1 MAMKILHTA
10 LVLFAAL
17 SVSLPASAVYL
28 NPDGKGQALIYSY
41 YTARP
46 ANGNL
51 FNTLLSLVNHTAD
64 AKVIRVRF
72 REGRNAREVA
82 SFNLFLSPNDMWTG
96 AVVPAASGDG
106 TRVVSTDLSCTSP
119 PFAASG
125 GEPPALA
132 FTNANYQTGDS
143 FGTGLE
149 RTREGWLEVTEMA
162 TLTGASAA
170 AVAHASNGVPANC
183 GAVQGTPALNLAAP
197 SGGLSGTLT
206 LINVASGEDF
216 TVNAEALA
224 ELSKAAF
231 YRPPTDPYP
240 DFNAAEID
248 PVSVAISD
256 GFIWRSVWS
265 RGIDAVSAAMMRS
278 SWTGEYVLDT
288 GTNSQTD
295 FVVTFPTR
303 HHYLSGTTASPPF
316 KANCQDPYLTY
327 SGEPVDA
334 YNYSREASGGVL
346 PIILSPPLVGIPNFR
361 CGSSGVFDAL
371 LLPPAPTATR
381 ALGSVNRS
389 VSESMI
395 YARTNVTA
403 GWYEFVSSSGL
414 SLTSL
419 STSTRMTVTTGVTTA
434 GAHRYLGVPLMGF
447 TVRTFENGTLACSG
461 GACQG
466 NYGGAFPLKYS
477 RSIAPAP

>member
-1 MAMKILHTA
+1 MAMKIHHVA
-10 LVLFAAL
+10 LVLSAAL
-17 SVSLPASAVYL
+17 AVSLPASAVYL
-28 NPDGKGQALIYSY
+28 NPDGKGQALIYPY

-51 FNTLLSLVNHTAD
+51 FNTLLSLVNHAAD

-96 AVVPAASGDG
+96 ALVPATSGEG

-119 PFAASG
+119 PFVASG

-143 FGTGLE
+143 LGTGLE
-149 RTREGWLEVTEMA
+149 RTREGWVEVIEMA

-170 AVAHASNGVPANC
+170 AVAHTSNGVPVNC
-183 GAVQGTPALNLAAP
+183 GAVQGTPSLSLAAP

-224 ELSKAAF
+224 ELSKAPF

-248 PVSVAISD
+248 SVSVALAD

-265 RGIDAVSAAMMRS
+265 RGVDAVSAAMMRS
-278 SWTGEYVLDT
+278 SWSGEYVLDP
-288 GTNSQTD
+288 GTRSQTD

-303 HHYLSGTTASPPF
+303 HHYLSGGVATPPF
-316 KANCQDPYLTY
+316 VAECKFPFLTY
-327 SGEPVDA
+327 SGEPVNVV
-334 YNYSREASGGVL
+334 NYSREATGGAIPVL
-346 PIILSPPLVGIPNFR
+346 IPPLQLGIPNFQ

-371 LLPPAPTATR
+371 LLPPVPTATSV
-381 ALGSVNRS
+381 LGSVNRS
-389 VSESMI
+389 VSESGI
-395 YARTNVTA
+395 YARTDTTA
-403 GWYEFVSSSGL
+403 GWYGFAASSGL

-419 STSTRMTVTTGVTTA
+419 STSTRMSLANGATTS
-434 GAHRYLGVPLMGF
+434 GAHRFVGLPLMGF

-461 GACQG
+461 GTCQG